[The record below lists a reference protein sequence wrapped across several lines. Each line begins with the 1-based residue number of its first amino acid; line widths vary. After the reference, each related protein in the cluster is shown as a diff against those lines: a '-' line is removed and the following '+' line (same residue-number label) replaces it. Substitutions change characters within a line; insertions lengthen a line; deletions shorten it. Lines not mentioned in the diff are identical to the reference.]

1 MRHVMT
7 VFAAAAL
14 AGSVAA
20 CDEQT
25 EIEPGADNAIVEA
38 MPETPDRSETAADEQ
53 MVREGGPVT
62 EAASGEASEPETAPA
77 Y

>member
-1 MRHVMT
+1 MRQITPVL
-7 VFAAAAL
+7 AAAIL
-14 AGSVAA
+14 AASVAA

-38 MPETPDRSETAADEQ
+38 MPETPDRSETVADERA
-53 MVREGGPVT
+53 MGVETPGVEPT
-62 EAASGEASEPETAPA
+62 GEAQQPEPAPA

>member
-7 VFAAAAL
+7 VLATAAL

-38 MPETPDRSETAADEQ
+38 MPETPNRSETAADEQ
-53 MVREGGPVT
+53 IIREGGPVT
-62 EAASGEASEPETAPA
+62 DAAAGEAQPEPAPA
-77 Y
+77 N

>member
-1 MRHVMT
+1 MRLITT
-7 VFAAAAL
+7 VLAAAAL
-14 AGSVAA
+14 SAATAA
-20 CDEQT
+20 CDQQT

-53 MVREGGPVT
+53 VVREGGPAAGAATGESGQT
-62 EAASGEASEPETAPA
+62 ETTPA

>member
-1 MRHVMT
+1 MRLITT

-14 AGSVAA
+14 AGSIAA

-38 MPETPDRSETAADEQ
+38 MPETPDRSETATDEELI
-53 MVREGGPVT
+53 REGGPAPQ
-62 EAASGEASEPETAPA
+62 AATGETGQTGTAPA